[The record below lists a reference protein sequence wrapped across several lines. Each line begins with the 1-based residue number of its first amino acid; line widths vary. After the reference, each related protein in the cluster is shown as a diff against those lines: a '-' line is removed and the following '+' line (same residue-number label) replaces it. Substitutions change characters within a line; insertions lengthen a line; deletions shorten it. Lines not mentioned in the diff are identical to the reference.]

1 MPCRNIYFVL
11 LFFAIGFNGCSP
23 DNGEVAGPSDVVV
36 YDYSLIDINPNSA
49 TYGETLS
56 PGYFENQITLHYFG
70 HQN

>member
-1 MPCRNIYFVL
+1 MKYLVL
-11 LFFAIGFNGCSP
+11 LFIAVGFYGCGP
-23 DNGEVAGPSDVVV
+23 DDGEVAGHVDDVV

-56 PGYFENQITLHYFG
+56 PGYFENQITLHLFS

>member
-1 MPCRNIYFVL
+1 MPCRKIYFVL
-11 LFFAIGFNGCSP
+11 LFFATEYFGCSA
-23 DNGEVAGPSDVVV
+23 DNGVIAGPNKVV

-49 TYGETLS
+49 TEGDTLS